1 MRECVEV
8 SPDQRNAWVVAC
20 LVGAMLLGTA
30 MLLWLEPPAHGWSVP
45 AVELGENVAGVRSV
59 QIHFALADAA
69 LPLDEYDCVVYADG
83 RCAWRPRSADIR
95 LTLLGK
101 RSNRLPEAQA
111 GTLLAILGSMNLAS
125 GLDFSQVRLD
135 PGSDPKLNPGLPPPA
150 HELRALLERK
160 GILQ

>member
-1 MRECVEV
+1 MG
-8 SPDQRNAWVVAC
+8 PDQRNAWVVAY

-45 AVELGENVAGVRSV
+45 AVEMGENLAEVRSV
-59 QIHFALADAA
+59 QIHYALADAA
-69 LPLDEYDCVVYADG
+69 PTLDEYDCVVFADG
-83 RCAWRPRSADIR
+83 TCAWRPRSADIR
-95 LTLLGK
+95 LTLLG
-101 RSNRLPEAQA
+101 RRTSRLPEAQA

-125 GLDFSQVRLD
+125 GLDFSHVRLE

>member
-1 MRECVEV
+1 MRETFEV
-8 SPDQRNAWVVAC
+8 SPDQRNAWVVAY

-45 AVELGENVAGVRSV
+45 AVAMGENVSGVRSV
-59 QIHFALADAA
+59 QIHYAIADASPA
-69 LPLDEYDCVVYADG
+69 LDEFDCVVFADG

-101 RSNRLPEAQA
+101 PSSRLPEAQA

-125 GLDFSQVRLD
+125 GLDFSQVHLA